1 LERHFERDLEQLK
14 SDLIRMGSVV
24 DDQCAAACHALFEG
38 DPEEARRVILG
49 DRMIDEYDN
58 QIDRQVQGIF
68 ALNQPVAVD
77 LRFSLAALMINTQL
91 ERIGD
96 IAVNIAERVPALA
109 AHRDFLLDVKLR
121 EMADIARIMVRDS
134 LDAFVLGDAEIARRV
149 LASDDVVDRLNAT
162 VFTKVVE
169 AMRADHDIVEP
180 GAHALILSRH
190 IERLADHATNIAEDV
205 IFLVEARLVRH
216 QDYT

>member
-1 LERHFERDLEQLK
+1 MIRHFERDLEQLK
-14 SDLIRMGSVV
+14 SDLIRMGSAV
-24 DDQCAAACHALFEG
+24 DDQCGAACHALFEG
-38 DPEEARRVILG
+38 DLEEARRVILT
-49 DRMIDEYDN
+49 DRTIDEYDTH
-58 QIDRQVQGIF
+58 IDRQVQSIF

-77 LRFSLAALMINTQL
+77 LRLGLAALMINTQL

-96 IAVNIAERVPALA
+96 IAVNIAERAPALA
-109 AHRDFLLDVKLR
+109 LHRDFVSGTRLR

-134 LDAFVLGDAEIARRV
+134 LDAFTLGDPDIARRV
-149 LASDDVVDRLNAT
+149 LDSDDIVDRLNGT
-162 VFTKVVE
+162 VFRQVVE
-169 AMRADHDIVEP
+169 AMQADHEVVEP

-216 QDYT
+216 QDHS

>member
-24 DDQCAAACHALFEG
+24 DDQCGMACHALFEG

-121 EMADIARIMVRDS
+121 EMADIARIMVGDS